1 MLVQSNL
8 DVDRFRHDL
17 KRLPAVAAGT
27 RLGLAVSGGPDS
39 LALLWLAK
47 QALPSVHLYVAIV
60 DHGLRAESADEAQ
73 RVQQAIAS
81 MGLKADVLRWQPS
94 KAVLSGKMEQA
105 RLARYWLL
113 RRWAAEYGILR
124 IWLGH
129 HADDQT
135 ETILMRQRQGSSPE
149 GMRGM
154 EPTRAD
160 AEVLFERP
168 LLYWPK
174 EALLRIC
181 REHNLAPVDDPT
193 NRDVRTE
200 RGRLRAEG
208 QANLVYGEPPVH
220 DHKASSLGMVTHP
233 LGHLWVRRNALSA
246 AELQAG
252 SAWVRGGHYAP
263 SMEQAQRAMISL
275 SRSARTSLFGCVV
288 EYRSENW
295 VLIAREVRS
304 QNPLKPRQMEDGRW
318 RVDNRWIVDR
328 PEGAWGFLQSSALT
342 HADDLVNRATAACLI
357 WEGQAPRYEGGALVW
372 PGNQATFS
380 PRRALIPGSKVD
392 PAQDSRAP

>member
-1 MLVQSNL
+1 MLVLSNL

-17 KRLPAVAAGT
+17 KHLPALPAGT

-47 QALPSVHLYVAIV
+47 QALPSVHLHVAIV
-60 DHGLRAESADEAQ
+60 DHGLRAESTAEAQ
-73 RVQQAIAS
+73 GVQQTIAK
-81 MGLKADVLRWQPS
+81 MGLQADVLRWQPS
-94 KAVLSGKMEQA
+94 KTVLSGKMEQA

-113 RRWAAEYGILR
+113 RRWAAEHGILR

-168 LLYWPK
+168 LLSWPK

-193 NRDVRTE
+193 NRDVTTE
-200 RGRLRAEG
+200 RGRLRAGG
-208 QANLVYGEPPVH
+208 QATLVRTQPPVP
-220 DHKASSLGMVTHP
+220 DHKPCSVGLVTHP
-233 LGHLWVRRNALSA
+233 LGHLWVKRAALSA

-263 SMEQAQRAMISL
+263 SIEQAQRAMIGL
-275 SRSARTSLFGCVV
+275 SRSGRTSLFGCVV
-288 EYRSENW
+288 EHRSENW
-295 VLIAREVRS
+295 VLIAREARS

-318 RVDNRWIVDR
+318 RLDDRWIVDQ
-328 PEGAWGFLQSSALT
+328 PEGAWGFLQSAELT
-342 HADDLVNRATAACLI
+342 QADDLVTRATAACLI

-372 PGNQATFS
+372 TGNKAIFS
-380 PRRALIPGSKVD
+380 PRRPLISGTKAD
-392 PAQDSRAP
+392 PAQNSRAP